1 MFDRIA
7 PRYDLLNRLL
17 SVGTDLSWRRR
28 ALDLARLHEHA
39 HALDVGTGTGDF
51 ALALLARSPRSATV
65 TGVDISAG
73 MLGVAERRA
82 AKAGG
87 GARYERVIA
96 SVESLPFADST
107 FDVAV
112 AGFVIRNVG
121 DIPQGLREMRR
132 VLRPGGRAV
141 ILDLHTPRN
150 PTIRRLYRSYSFI
163 SPRLASVLGSD
174 PEAYRYLPRSIEA
187 FPDPEK
193 LAELRY
199 CLALEQFGRTSA
211 AFSNII
217 SAHTSIGSMSI
228 FLGGT
233 EDQKRR
239 YLPDLAAGKKIAAF
253 SRTEPS
259 SGSDAASI
267 QTSATLRNGCWILNG
282 TKIWVTNGPI
292 ADV

>member
-1 MFDRIA
+1 MPAVHHAASAMTSVMKRPTPMRSASATKSAVSHAPVRSPRRTTPATSPICRATAATTVSDARRSGAGESFGVTRYQWPSSIAPSAPPSAIAPSGIAAKASGSTVDSAGLVARATTARVKTPATVVTIPEAMRIPRAGRNAAMFDRIA

-82 AKAGG
+82 AKAGV

-112 AGFVIRNVG
+112 AGFVVRNVG
-121 DIPQGLREMRR
+121 DIP
-132 VLRPGGRAV
+132 P
-141 ILDLHTPRN
+141 
-150 PTIRRLYRSYSFI
+150 
-163 SPRLASVLGSD
+163 
-174 PEAYRYLPRSIEA
+174 
-187 FPDPEK
+187 
-193 LAELRY
+193 
-199 CLALEQFGRTSA
+199 
-211 AFSNII
+211 
-217 SAHTSIGSMSI
+217 
-228 FLGGT
+228 
-233 EDQKRR
+233 
-239 YLPDLAAGKKIAAF
+239 
-253 SRTEPS
+253 
-259 SGSDAASI
+259 
-267 QTSATLRNGCWILNG
+267 
-282 TKIWVTNGPI
+282 
-292 ADV
+292 